1 MCFWI
6 SFKSVL
12 RCEPSSKLFDSWGLF
27 DPHTT
32 NPYHIWHQI
41 LFWNTLEIN
50 YLHYLI
56 EFMPQGSPL
65 GHVLVVYFDLI
76 KILGVEK
83 VEVPIDITS

>member
-12 RCEPSSKLFDSWGLF
+12 RFEPSSILFDSWGLF

-50 YLHYLI
+50 YLTPDITAL
-56 EFMPQGSPL
+56 FDR
-65 GHVLVVYFDLI
+65 VLV
-76 KILGVEK
+76 
-83 VEVPIDITS
+83 